1 MSKWFH
7 YIRIS
12 TKDKQKYDRQEKS
25 GELKKFCERM
35 GIKKEQLITLEDV
48 GTGFNFERPNYQLMK
63 KVVSAGDCV
72 VVHAVDRFGR
82 NYIEGKKEFAY
93 FLEKGVKVYVLNRP
107 MLEQMYELNDNM
119 SRFMANF
126 LMEWELMSAEE
137 ELKRIKERQRQGIE
151 VAKDKGIHLGRP
163 KLEYPENWDEI
174 YTKLDNE
181 EIKAVDAM
189 KILGLKKTTFYKMM
203 KEYKKEQK
211 KRAD

>member
-12 TKDKQKYDRQEKS
+12 TRDKQKYDRQEKS
-25 GELKKFCERM
+25 EELKSFCKRM
-35 GIKKEQLITLEDV
+35 NIEKEQIITLEDV
-48 GTGFNFERPNYQLMK
+48 GTGYNFDRPNYQLMK
-63 KVVSAGDCV
+63 KVVSKGDCV
-72 VVHAVDRFGR
+72 IVHAVDRFGR
-82 NYIEGKKEFAY
+82 NYIEGKREFAY

-151 VAKDKGIHLGRP
+151 VAKLKGIHLGRP
-163 KLEYPENWDEI
+163 KCAFPDNWKDVYEQWS
-174 YTKLDNE
+174 TG

-189 KILGLKKTTFYKMM
+189 RILGLKKTTFYNMV
-203 KEYKKEQK
+203 KEYKK
-211 KRAD
+211 RAN